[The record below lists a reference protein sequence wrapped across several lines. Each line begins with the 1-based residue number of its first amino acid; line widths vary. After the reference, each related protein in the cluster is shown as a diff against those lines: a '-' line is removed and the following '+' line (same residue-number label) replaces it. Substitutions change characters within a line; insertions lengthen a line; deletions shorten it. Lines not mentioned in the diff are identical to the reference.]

1 MQILVTRENFNSSKV
16 QGSGLYKTFAGCK
29 CKQRA
34 PLCFL
39 VRNLIEFQ
47 NMLLLLLLG
56 NAKDLTSSAETA
68 ELIYEINTR
77 YDKMTIVQVK
87 PQQRT

>member
-1 MQILVTRENFNSSKV
+1 MQILATRENFNSSKV

-47 NMLLLLLLG
+47 NMLFQVNNNNN
-56 NAKDLTSSAETA
+56 NAISSTA
-68 ELIYEINTR
+68 
-77 YDKMTIVQVK
+77 
-87 PQQRT
+87 P